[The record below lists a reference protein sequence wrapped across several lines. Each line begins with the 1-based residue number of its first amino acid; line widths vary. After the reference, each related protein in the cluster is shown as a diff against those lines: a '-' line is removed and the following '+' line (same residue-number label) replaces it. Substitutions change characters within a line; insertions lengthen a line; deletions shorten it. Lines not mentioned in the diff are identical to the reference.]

1 MNTKLILFVNNIK
14 KKTKKKS
21 IFFQL
26 YFANGIFFLFFG
38 FLTGNLFGSFLYIF
52 REFLHWDGA
61 IILFL
66 LCLEELISYFTYNF
80 FNKSYYKQVQ
90 EPTLIEQKETFF
102 FRFKKIIKKKV
113 STTCPYIIKNK
124 IKSFKKL
131 LNQNFFIKTLN
142 LFKIGIMLGFFIDAF
157 KVGS

>member
-1 MNTKLILFVNNIK
+1 MNTKLILFVNNIRK
-14 KKTKKKS
+14 KAKKKS

-66 LCLEELISYFTYNF
+66 LCLEELISYFTYNS
-80 FNKSYYKQVQ
+80 FNEFSHKQVQ
-90 EPTLIEQKETFF
+90 APTLIEQKKSFF
-102 FRFKKIIKKKV
+102 FRLKKIIKNKV
-113 STTCPYIIKNK
+113 LTTCPYIIKNEV
-124 IKSFKKL
+124 KSFKKL
-131 LNQNFFIKTLN
+131 INQNFFIKILN